1 MCLGRTS
8 SGRGR
13 RCLSPSAD
21 SRKAQASAAN
31 SPSVELP
38 EFERLDREKSPLFTP
53 LVDGSMASASAMV
66 PLVKVEKK
74 IAQISRVI
82 QHLNAK
88 SDDSDLDSLAGGRVE
103 RGGASVAA
111 TGQPRQLFA
120 RQASAGELP
129 RIHCRLLQA
138 LHQPLLTPQRRA
150 PAAPESQP
158 AEVCATCAIC
168 ATLLSTQAGN
178 YENEIEGILRDAS
191 ERVRRFHAAC
201 QHKHDSALLEA
212 RAEEIQA
219 RYEAQRVRA
228 LKEIEAFKKRTGAQQ
243 ARFRPP
249 DRPWP

>member
-1 MCLGRTS
+1 MDETTFCLKKKKKTVCLGRTS

-21 SRKAQASAAN
+21 SRKCQASAAN

-38 EFERLDREKSPLFTP
+38 EFERLDPEKSPLFTP

-88 SDDSDLDSLAGGRVE
+88 SDDSDLDSLAGGRVGK
-103 RGGASVAA
+103 GGASVTT

-138 LHQPLLTPQRRA
+138 LHQPLLTPQA
-150 PAAPESQP
+150 
-158 AEVCATCAIC
+158 V
-168 ATLLSTQAGN
+168 N
-178 YENEIEGILRDAS
+178 AS
-191 ERVRRFHAAC
+191 EDT
-201 QHKHDSALLEA
+201 Q
-212 RAEEIQA
+212 QMG
-219 RYEAQRVRA
+219 
-228 LKEIEAFKKRTGAQQ
+228 AFDPAGPSSPKLSSS
-243 ARFRPP
+243 
-249 DRPWP
+249 